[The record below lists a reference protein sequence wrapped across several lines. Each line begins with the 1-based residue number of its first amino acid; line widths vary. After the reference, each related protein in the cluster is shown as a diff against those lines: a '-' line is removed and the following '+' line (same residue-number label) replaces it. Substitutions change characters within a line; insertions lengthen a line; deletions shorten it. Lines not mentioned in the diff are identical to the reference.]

1 MDKDGENIGEG
12 AISSTDV
19 AGPINVTQGPAE
31 AERI

>member
-1 MDKDGENIGEG
+1 MGEDGANIGEG

-19 AGPINVTQGPAE
+19 VGPINVTQGPAE